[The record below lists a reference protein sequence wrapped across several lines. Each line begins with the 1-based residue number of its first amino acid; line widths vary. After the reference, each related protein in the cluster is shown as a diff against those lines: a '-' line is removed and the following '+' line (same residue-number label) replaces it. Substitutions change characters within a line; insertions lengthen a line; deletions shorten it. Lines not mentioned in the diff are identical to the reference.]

1 MSSSAR
7 VKHPTFRPPTY
18 GVTFTAK
25 AEAEAEA
32 EAENMTTGA
41 YLNRRHKKGSL
52 RSLLVG
58 L

>member
-52 RSLLVG
+52 RSL
-58 L
+58 